1 MLTQLSRPNYRLRLI
16 GIRANNLSSKM
27 ELPHINVILYF
38 LQRKILKEMKLHK
51 YLNLLSK
58 VIAKGIDYV
67 RDIDVAK
74 FFCLFNA
81 LAYGFYQIF
90 GMSF

>member
-1 MLTQLSRPNYRLRLI
+1 
-16 GIRANNLSSKM
+16 M

-38 LQRKILKEMKLHK
+38 LQRKILKEMKLRK

-58 VIAKGIDYV
+58 AIAKGINYTRYIGV
-67 RDIDVAK
+67 VK
-74 FFCLFNA
+74 YFCLLNT
-81 LAYGFYQIF
+81 LIYRFYQIF